1 VFFAAV
7 LGFGLKRLLDTDAQI
22 ANKPVEIFTYKWLPY
37 KWLFFLVAAF
47 IFLRLLTASANHV
60 WLEYQKYERP
70 YRRRDDLLITVGLS
84 WLTIF
89 GCFGAY
95 LCYAGN
101 PSQFFWR
108 ASYLLVACCAASVL
122 QVLWSPLR
130 QVLWSP
136 LRWTTPIGDWA
147 WGWLWVNF
155 SQFAAVVVLMNM
167 NRTWGV
173 RLVWLAIVSAAILFV
188 DFYWQLAEIK
198 KKLPLSAVAR
208 WEMEEIFYHRGNLDA
223 AEEIYAP
230 DFVGHKP
237 TSGNIQGVA
246 GAKQFAATYRQAFPD
261 LQPTIEDQV
270 AEGDKVVTRFS
281 VRGTHQGETDEF
293 GHPTG
298 KRMEITG
305 ITIERFS
312 KGKIVEAWTHFDVL
326 GMKRQLGLIPE
337 AAGLRS

>member
-7 LGFGLKRLLDTDAQI
+7 LGFGLKRLLDATESAK
-22 ANKPVEIFTYKWLPY
+22 NPMEVHTFKWFTVELYTY

-70 YRRRDDLLITVGLS
+70 YRRRDDLLITVRFS

-95 LCYAGN
+95 LCYAGD

-122 QVLWSPLR
+122 QVLSP
-130 QVLWSP
+130 V
-136 LRWTTPIGDWA
+136 RWTTPIGEWA

-155 SQFAAVVVLMNM
+155 FQFAAVVVLMNV
-167 NRTWGV
+167 NWTWGV
-173 RLVWLAIVSAAILFV
+173 RLVWLAIVSAGILFV
-188 DFYWQLAEIK
+188 DFYRQLQEIK

-208 WEMEEIFYHRGNLDA
+208 WEMEEIFNHRGNLDV

-230 DFVGHKP
+230 DFVGHEP
-237 TSGNIQGVA
+237 TSGDIQGVD

-261 LQPTIEDQV
+261 LQPTIEDHV

-293 GHPTG
+293 GPPTG
-298 KRMEITG
+298 KTMEITG

-312 KGKIVEAWTHFDVL
+312 KGKIVEAWTYFDVL

>member
-7 LGFGLKRLLDTDAQI
+7 LGFGLKHLLDLDTQI

-37 KWLFFLVAAF
+37 KWLFFLVAIF

-60 WLEYQKYERP
+60 WLEYQKYQRP
-70 YRRRDDLLITVGLS
+70 YRRRDDLLLIVRFS

-101 PSQFFWR
+101 PSQFFLR
-108 ASYLLVACCAASVL
+108 AAYLLAACFAASVL
-122 QVLWSPLR
+122 QVLWSPIS
-130 QVLWSP
+130 QVLWSR
-136 LRWTTPIGDWA
+136 LRWTTSVGKWA
-147 WGWLWVNF
+147 WGWFSVNF
-155 SQFAAVVVLMNM
+155 SQLAAVVVIMTLD
-167 NRTWGV
+167 RTWGS
-173 RLVWLAIVSAAILFV
+173 RLVWLAIVSAVILFV

-208 WEMEEIFYHRGNLDA
+208 WEMEEIFNHRGNLDA

-230 DFVGHKP
+230 DFVGHEP
-237 TSGNIQGVA
+237 TRGNIQGVE

-261 LQPTIEDQV
+261 LQLTIEDQV

-281 VRGTHQGETDEF
+281 VSGTHQGETNEF
-293 GHPTG
+293 GHPRASG
-298 KRMEITG
+298 WR
-305 ITIERFS
+305 
-312 KGKIVEAWTHFDVL
+312 
-326 GMKRQLGLIPE
+326 
-337 AAGLRS
+337 